1 MDDLDTLIDGS
12 FQANDGG
19 VDDTIADDTTID
31 EAAGGEVGKG
41 KGKPVD
47 GDEVDGETV
56 DDGAGEDGEG
66 DGSDGSD
73 DETLTEDDKE
83 KKQEPPQK
91 LSRAEMRAAQIQEN
105 IKNLTTEKYRLMQEN
120 EQLRL
125 EQESRPPE
133 FPPKPDPNKYTFD
146 KNVQGDRERAIAQ
159 FNQDVGKWEAACES
173 IKTAHEN
180 KGAQRIQSEQQ
191 RYFSKMAA
199 EKSVYGDYGT
209 AVQTLGSFKMTPE
222 LHEALAHDD
231 NNTDLFCFLGNPK
244 NRAVAN
250 EVFGLKGYSQARK
263 LAEISVKLQAAK
275 SRQQAKPS
283 SAKTPVGKPK
293 GGKGGAG
300 GIDFDKMSDADYR
313 KLMGKA
319 KAKLGK
325 L

>member
-12 FQANDGG
+12 FQTDDGG
-19 VDDTIADDTTID
+19 VDDTIADDATID
-31 EAAGGEVGKG
+31 EAAGGEVDKD
-41 KGKPVD
+41 KPV
-47 GDEVDGETV
+47 EEKPE
-56 DDGAGEDGEG
+56 GEDGNE
-66 DGSDGSD
+66 DDSD
-73 DETLTEDDKE
+73 DTEEVNDDLEVDDKE
-83 KKQEPPQK
+83 KKPETPQK
-91 LSRAEMRAAQIQEN
+91 PKKNRFQER
-105 IKNLTTEKYRLMQEN
+105 IDQKTREAYE
-120 EQLRL
+120 LRQRVEEL
-125 EQESRPPE
+125 EAKIESVPPE

-159 FNQDVGKWEAACES
+159 FNKDVGKWEAACES

-263 LAEISVKLQAAK
+263 LAEISFKLQAAK

-283 SAKTPVGKPK
+283 NAKSPIGKPK

-300 GIDFDKMSDADYR
+300 GIDFDKMPDAEYR

-325 L
+325 F

>member
-1 MDDLDTLIDGS
+1 MDDLDTLIES
-12 FQANDGG
+12 SLPTTEEAT
-19 VDDTIADDTTID
+19 VETDDEKTIEDA
-31 EAAGGEVGKG
+31 
-41 KGKPVD
+41 
-47 GDEVDGETV
+47 
-56 DDGAGEDGEG
+56 AGEDGASKNGKPEESGEPGEEEDGEIDG
-66 DGSDGSD
+66 DDDSEEVEHPEE
-73 DETLTEDDKE
+73 DETEE
-83 KKQEPPQK
+83 KKEPPKKPKKNRFQERIDQK
-91 LSRAEMRAAQIQEN
+91 TREAYELRQ
-105 IKNLTTEKYRLMQEN
+105 
-120 EQLRL
+120 RL
-125 EQESRPPE
+125 EELETKLESVPPE
-133 FPPKPDPNKYTFD
+133 LPPKPDPNKYTFD

-173 IKTAHEN
+173 IKTEHEN

-263 LAEISVKLQAAK
+263 LAEISFKLQAAK
-275 SRQQAKPS
+275 TRQRAKPS
-283 SAKTPVGKPK
+283 SAKAPVGKPK

-300 GIDFDKMSDADYR
+300 GIDFEKMSDADYR
-313 KLMGKA
+313 KMMGKA
-319 KAKLGK
+319 KANIRKF
-325 L
+325 